1 VAADPS
7 APPPTLVIVTGPPG
21 AGKTSVARPLAE
33 ELGLPLICKDDLK
46 EILFDTLGWGDRAR
60 SRRYSDAAYEVLFHL
75 AEVELAAGRSLMIEA
90 NFRPEAAP
98 RLSELGRRCSFSTV
112 QVRCFADRRTLI
124 ERMTRRAEQG
134 LRHPGHADSE
144 TLSELDSMLAS
155 GAALP
160 LGWPLLE
167 VDTTHPDR
175 IDGTELARRVKA
187 LIDANDDRLVG
198 G

>member
-1 VAADPS
+1 MAADLS
-7 APPPTLVIVTGPPG
+7 APPPTLVVVTGPPG

-33 ELGLPLICKDDLK
+33 ELGLPLICKDELK

-75 AEVELAAGRSLMIEA
+75 AAVELAAGRSVMIEA
-90 NFRPEAAP
+90 NFRPEAAS
-98 RLSELGRRCSFSTV
+98 RLSELGRRCGFSTV
-112 QVRCFADRRTLI
+112 QVRCLADRRTLI
-124 ERMTRRAEQG
+124 ERMTRRAAQG
-134 LRHPGHADSE
+134 SRHPGHADSE
-144 TLSELDSMLAS
+144 TLSEMESMLAS

-160 LGWPLLE
+160 LEGPLVE

-175 IDGTELARRVKA
+175 VDGTELARRVKA